1 MQQEWF
7 ARSQPLRTALVRQ
20 QVFFPDRRLIQ
31 FDCGKLQASAPH
43 SAHHSRENWPDTPK
57 QQLLSAARPC
67 TACTDRLKCRCQ

>member
-1 MQQEWF
+1 MQREWF

-43 SAHHSRENWPDTPK
+43 DLRAVPFRHLIW
-57 QQLLSAARPC
+57 
-67 TACTDRLKCRCQ
+67 